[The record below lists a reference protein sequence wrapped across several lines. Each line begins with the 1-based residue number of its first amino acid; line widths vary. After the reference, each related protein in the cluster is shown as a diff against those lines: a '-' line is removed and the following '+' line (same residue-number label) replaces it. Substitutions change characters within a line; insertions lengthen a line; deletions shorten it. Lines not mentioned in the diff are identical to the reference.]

1 MDHQAFA
8 ERYLPLVNASL
19 QALIRQEGQARDR
32 FYGMMQYHLGWVDE
46 GLTPVSANPGKRLRP
61 LLCLLAC
68 YASGGDPAD
77 ALPAAAA
84 LELVHSFSLVHDDIE
99 DGSRLRRGRPA
110 VWDVWGE
117 AQAIN
122 VGDGLFALAHLA
134 ILRLSG
140 GSVPAERTLA
150 AARALDDACLA
161 LCEGQY
167 LDMRFEGQAEVGVE
181 QYLEMIGLKT
191 AALLAA
197 SARIGVLV
205 ATEDAGTAAA
215 LHGFGE
221 SLGLAFQIQD
231 DVLGI
236 WGEED
241 VTGKSS
247 STDLRDKKK
256 TLPILHAL
264 AHDAGGAG
272 SQRLSSLLQ
281 KVGLLDDEECREA
294 LAILERAQSRQ
305 HAEEMAGHYLR
316 LALGRLGEAGLPP
329 AGVEPLAGLATSL
342 LRRRS

>member
-1 MDHQAFA
+1 MDHEAFA
-8 ERYLPLVNASL
+8 ARYLPLVDATLRAVTRPGGN
-19 QALIRQEGQARDR
+19 ARDS
-32 FYGMMQYHLGWVDE
+32 FYGMMHYHLGWADARLRPA
-46 GLTPVSANPGKRLRP
+46 GSNPGKRLRP
-61 LLCLLAC
+61 LICLLAC
-68 YASGGDPAD
+68 QAAGGDPAD

-134 ILRLSG
+134 IVRLPG
-140 GSVPAERTLA
+140 DRVPGERALA

-167 LDMRFEGQAEVGVE
+167 LDMTFEGQAEVRVE

-197 SARIGVLV
+197 SAQIGAIV
-205 ATEDAGTAAA
+205 ATEDARTIAQ
-215 LHGFGE
+215 LRDFGE

-236 WGEED
+236 WGEETL
-241 VTGKSS
+241 TGKSS

-264 AHDAGGAG
+264 QQGAG
-272 SQRLSSLLQ
+272 SADSVRLASLFR
-281 KVGLLDDEECREA
+281 KAGPLDEGECAEA

-305 HAEEMAGHYLR
+305 HAEGMAAHYLG
-316 LALGRLGEAGLPP
+316 LALGGLGQAGLPP
-329 AGVEPLAGLATSL
+329 GGVEPLAGLAASL